1 MSPLVFFRSFNVKF
15 DVKFLNCCE
24 LSWLAAEFQRV
35 QNEGSI
41 GGETKLNLQN
51 IKPAQRPMYQFLGQR
66 VAGLYRSVWGPEGM
80 GSRDKF
86 EELVKLLYHP
96 HARFESPQTN
106 GTDCTGWTDLTCLYD
121 TFILGGL
128 QGKEVTI
135 TLA

>member
-1 MSPLVFFRSFNVKF
+1 MFIQNESVSVHFMINSCSI
-15 DVKFLNCCE
+15 LNCCE

-41 GGETKLNLQN
+41 GGETRLNLQN
-51 IKPAQRPMYQFLGQR
+51 ITPAQRPMYQFLGQR

-86 EELVKLLYHP
+86 EEMVKLLYHP

-106 GTDCTGWTDLTCLYD
+106 GTDCTGWTELAPAQRSDHH
-121 TFILGGL
+121 IGLGHH
-128 QGKEVTI
+128 
-135 TLA
+135 

>member
-1 MSPLVFFRSFNVKF
+1 
-15 DVKFLNCCE
+15 
-24 LSWLAAEFQRV
+24 
-35 QNEGSI
+35 
-41 GGETKLNLQN
+41 
-51 IKPAQRPMYQFLGQR
+51 MYQFLGQR

>member
-51 IKPAQRPMYQFLGQR
+51 IKPAQQPMYQFFPVLRSEGGWTLPQR
-66 VAGLYRSVWGPEGM
+66 VGP
-80 GSRDKF
+80 
-86 EELVKLLYHP
+86 
-96 HARFESPQTN
+96 
-106 GTDCTGWTDLTCLYD
+106 
-121 TFILGGL
+121 
-128 QGKEVTI
+128 
-135 TLA
+135 